1 MSPADLDGLLR
12 SELTRNAERLDDLDT
27 RGALVDVLHGSA
39 RRTRRRLVVYAVAA
53 VVVAI
58 LSGAV
63 VAALPR
69 QQQAPAPV
77 TPVQPHGAYERTVAS
92 GPWTG
97 DWSITLDDGRV
108 LRLAPPPG
116 VSAEQAPADG
126 ASYRLTPETLT
137 VDAFANGACTEQ
149 PPGSYTW
156 TEVGGGLLLQPRDE
170 TCVPRRAV
178 FAGLW
183 QPAP

>member
-12 SELTRNAERLDDLDT
+12 SELTRNTERLDDLDT
-27 RGALVDVLHGSA
+27 QAALADVLHGSA
-39 RRTRRRLVVYAVAA
+39 RRTGRRLVVYAVAA

-69 QQQAPAPV
+69 QQTAAPV
-77 TPVQPHGAYERTVAS
+77 APVQPHGTYERTATS

-137 VDAFANGACTEQ
+137 VDAFANGVCTEQ
-149 PPGSYTW
+149 RPGSYTW
-156 TEVGGGLLLQPRDE
+156 TEVGGGLLLQPLDD
-170 TCVPRRAV
+170 TCAPRRAV